1 MLTVTALV
9 LIDIIWRL
17 AQNDATST
25 PIGVAILTV
34 VATLLVA
41 VGATIG
47 GSLVFDYGFNVRTAG
62 DSPVWHVSDE
72 DLLPGQKP
80 SQPQA

>member
-9 LIDIIWRL
+9 LIDLAWRL
-17 AQNDATST
+17 AQNDAFST
-25 PIGVAILTV
+25 PVGIAILTV
-34 VATLLVA
+34 VATILVA
-41 VGATIG
+41 LGATIG
-47 GSLVFDYGFNVRTAG
+47 GTLVFDYGFNVRTAG
-62 DSPVWHVSDE
+62 DSPVWHVSEE